1 MLFRSSDK
9 RNGLVAVLSLTLA
22 NIIWVALSATGIA
35 ALIHNSIIAFEVL
48 RISGAIY
55 LIYLGVQLWKNGLNF
70 KSNAPRLVNI
80 LSTFFRGLATSLSN
94 PKALIFYISFLPQF
108 INKNEAFYPQILT
121 LGSVYI
127 LVVFLIMSFYA
138 FLGNSV
144 ISLLKNE
151 MTLKLFG
158 RTISLAFILTGLSL
172 FKLRRA

>member
-1 MLFRSSDK
+1 MNTTLLSFTLISIVVCASPGPSMLFVLSTGLSSDK

-94 PKALIFYISFLPQF
+94 PKADR
-108 INKNEAFYPQILT
+108 K
-121 LGSVYI
+121 SV
-127 LVVFLIMSFYA
+127 V
-138 FLGNSV
+138 
-144 ISLLKNE
+144 
-151 MTLKLFG
+151 
-158 RTISLAFILTGLSL
+158 
-172 FKLRRA
+172 